1 METGTLPDSQRTSI
15 ISLIPKAGKDKH
27 NIKNWRP
34 ISISPCDLKILTKAL
49 SIKVGNHLDE
59 IISKT
64 QMGYVKGRNIN
75 FNNRIL
81 RSALSMC
88 KESNLDFIITSLD
101 AQKAFDSVDHNYIL
115 NTLEV
120 NNFPKEFIN
129 TVKILNANM
138 KAQVQVNGF
147 ISESFQINR
156 GVKQGDALSCALFIL
171 AIDPLIRNIEANRNI
186 CPLTLAKDCQVK
198 TIAYAD
204 DIAIISNNSSDSVN
218 NILHEYM
225 KLTMCSGL
233 TLNADKTEILNLCE
247 NRANVTNAIYNH
259 TQFQIQ
265 HKHSI
270 TICGNLL
277 SLDTN
282 ECYKANI
289 TEKINKL
296 EQQLNRWRGRNLTIN
311 GKMLVVKTFAISQL
325 IFSSQFQ
332 MITPRDLRRIESLC
346 YKFIWNGIDR
356 VKRSYIKSDKD
367 RGGIGGIDVTSF
379 FYSIAV
385 RQYLKSDNNDILK
398 IINNCP
404 DTKEDIKTFARDI
417 LRKIAID
424 NIRKSNLL
432 DKDEAEIILSSNI
445 SHYLKTY
452 SKGHKLCWLL
462 GLTSVSSIEF
472 SKYPR
477 GTSNTL
483 RKCLPAELLLI
494 IDGRSD
500 VRALPINYVIYV
512 DGKPTDIIK
521 CSSKN
526 LNNVIKKVLVK
537 STPYHPKMKYKE
549 LDKDFGDERVTWN
562 NLWRIKNPTLRAI
575 RLKILYKDVWSN
587 DKRHRLGIIGNDKCS
602 VCGLKETSIHQLF
615 ECNNARRIWNT
626 YFLCTN
632 LVTRPDNYVWNGK
645 DMTNLIEVSNDVIL
659 EIVKSAIFKLLIQID
674 RSANLDEVQIKR
686 SIAFWVNIEI
696 KSLLKISK
704 GNKYLKN
711 RLTNLLSKVNE

>member
-1 METGTLPDSQRTSI
+1 M
-15 ISLIPKAGKDKH
+15 
-27 NIKNWRP
+27 
-34 ISISPCDLKILTKAL
+34 
-49 SIKVGNHLDE
+49 
-59 IISKT
+59 
-64 QMGYVKGRNIN
+64 
-75 FNNRIL
+75 
-81 RSALSMC
+81 
-88 KESNLDFIITSLD
+88 
-101 AQKAFDSVDHNYIL
+101 
-115 NTLEV
+115 
-120 NNFPKEFIN
+120 
-129 TVKILNANM
+129 
-138 KAQVQVNGF
+138 
-147 ISESFQINR
+147 
-156 GVKQGDALSCALFIL
+156 
-171 AIDPLIRNIEANRNI
+171 
-186 CPLTLAKDCQVK
+186 
-198 TIAYAD
+198 
-204 DIAIISNNSSDSVN
+204 
-218 NILHEYM
+218 
-225 KLTMCSGL
+225 
-233 TLNADKTEILNLCE
+233 
-247 NRANVTNAIYNH
+247 
-259 TQFQIQ
+259 
-265 HKHSI
+265 
-270 TICGNLL
+270 
-277 SLDTN
+277 
-282 ECYKANI
+282 
-289 TEKINKL
+289 
-296 EQQLNRWRGRNLTIN
+296 
-311 GKMLVVKTFAISQL
+311 
-325 IFSSQFQ
+325 
-332 MITPRDLRRIESLC
+332 
-346 YKFIWNGIDR
+346 
-356 VKRSYIKSDKD
+356 
-367 RGGIGGIDVTSF
+367 
-379 FYSIAV
+379 
-385 RQYLKSDNNDILK
+385 
-398 IINNCP
+398 
-404 DTKEDIKTFARDI
+404 
-417 LRKIAID
+417 
-424 NIRKSNLL
+424 L

-462 GLTSVSSIEF
+462 GLTSVASIEF

-477 GTSNTL
+477 GTSNTI
-483 RKCLPAELLLI
+483 RKCLPGELLLI

-549 LDKDFGDERVTWN
+549 LDKDFGDERLTWN

-632 LVTRPDNYVWNGK
+632 LGTRPDNYVWNGK

-711 RLTNLLSKVNE
+711 RLNNLLSKVNE